1 MYIYIYICLC
11 IYIYAIHV
19 FVVIK
24 KHWPKQSKPEDKII
38 HNQYRLKCLK
48 HYCLNN
54 FVKQLSTISTINHI
68 CVNHMHMVLEDN
80 GNDIILKCGW
90 EIQLGSRNNLNNH
103 IIYSIEKLSQNIG
116 ATAATDKWKQ
126 NYMSDGYQHEKSL
139 GQFDFKWLTKT
150 ASQIAETN
158 ITKQWPKNDKHM
170 TDKRKET
177 NTNSRCIVTFCCLE
191 NSFVKLARQ
200 IKWHLGEL
208 HQNDQKNKQITNC
221 PPNDKKNTHS
231 HKKWTN
237 MPKNI
242 TNNYAHKEFVF
253 ILKPTMMCGH
263 EGLKR

>member
-1 MYIYIYICLC
+1 MY

-24 KHWPKQSKPEDKII
+24 KPWPKQSKPEDKII

-48 HYCLNN
+48 HSCLNN

-90 EIQLGSRNNLNNH
+90 EIQLDSRNNLNNH

-126 NYMSDGYQHEKSL
+126 NCMSDGYQHEKSL

-158 ITKQWPKNDKHM
+158 ITKKWPKNDKHM

-191 NSFVKLARQ
+191 SSFVKLARQ

-208 HQNDQKNKQITNC
+208 QQNDQK
-221 PPNDKKNTHS
+221 
-231 HKKWTN
+231 KWTN
-237 MPKNI
+237 
-242 TNNYAHKEFVF
+242 
-253 ILKPTMMCGH
+253 
-263 EGLKR
+263 

>member
-1 MYIYIYICLC
+1 
-11 IYIYAIHV
+11 
-19 FVVIK
+19 
-24 KHWPKQSKPEDKII
+24 
-38 HNQYRLKCLK
+38 
-48 HYCLNN
+48 
-54 FVKQLSTISTINHI
+54 
-68 CVNHMHMVLEDN
+68 MHMVLEDN

-90 EIQLGSRNNLNNH
+90 EIQLDSRNNLNNH

-126 NYMSDGYQHEKSL
+126 NCMSDGYQHEKSL

-158 ITKQWPKNDKHM
+158 ITKKWQKNDKHM

-191 NSFVKLARQ
+191 SSFVKLARQ

-208 HQNDQKNKQITNC
+208 QQNDQKKWTNYKLSTKWQ
-221 PPNDKKNTHS
+221 KKTHS